1 MDEDNAFWRRNE
13 WWVWKRKEIVL
24 NMKEMER
31 QEQIKE
37 KTYRFNRA
45 GGYKLEGDNE
55 VFIEEE
61 ERNLDDYIES
71 KNPCKFKFNE
81 EDAKIILNRIS
92 KYFLKIDTKSKKLNL
107 SKN

>member
-1 MDEDNAFWRRNE
+1 
-13 WWVWKRKEIVL
+13 
-24 NMKEMER
+24 MKEMER

-92 KYFLKIDTKSKKLNL
+92 KYFLKIDKRKKLNL
-107 SKN
+107 SKNNSKISVEYEIEKEVKELGVEVEISI